1 MKTKNPAKR
10 ILKTAVIQ
18 MQSKPYALNEN
29 LQLALNLAKEAH
41 DKGAN
46 LIVLPELFD
55 SGYCVNENARER
67 KRARLK
73 RVGLLNQIL
82 AFYGLKI
89 NDWQGAKFVL
99 CDKKG
104 QSVIVNDLGDLWGKA
119 QKLAKKEMDVLD
131 SNLLAFL
138 NQQTHATH

>member
-1 MKTKNPAKR
+1 MCVLCGELISSFHWSDENYGSDSYE
-10 ILKTAVIQ
+10 ID
-18 MQSKPYALNEN
+18 EN
-29 LQLALNLAKEAH
+29 LREPNAL
-41 DKGAN
+41 
-46 LIVLPELFD
+46 I
-55 SGYCVNENARER
+55 STNENARER

-89 NDWQGAKFVL
+89 NDWQGTKFVL

-119 QKLAKKEMDVLD
+119 QKLAKKEMDALD

-138 NQQTHATH
+138 NQNTNTTH

>member
-1 MKTKNPAKR
+1 MCVLCGELISSFHWTDGTDENYGGDENLRKPN
-10 ILKTAVIQ
+10 AVI
-18 MQSKPYALNEN
+18 SA
-29 LQLALNLAKEAH
+29 
-41 DKGAN
+41 
-46 LIVLPELFD
+46 
-55 SGYCVNENARER
+55 NENARER

-89 NDWQGAKFVL
+89 DDWQGAKFVL

-104 QSVIVNDLGDLWGKA
+104 RSVIVNDLGDLWDKA
-119 QKLAKKEMDVLD
+119 QNLAKKKMDALD

-138 NQQTHATH
+138 NQHTQATH

>member
-1 MKTKNPAKR
+1 MCVLCGELISSFHWTDGSDSYEIDENLREPN
-10 ILKTAVIQ
+10 AVI
-18 MQSKPYALNEN
+18 ST
-29 LQLALNLAKEAH
+29 
-41 DKGAN
+41 
-46 LIVLPELFD
+46 
-55 SGYCVNENARER
+55 NENARER

-89 NDWQGAKFVL
+89 DDWQGAKFVL
-99 CDKKG
+99 RDKKG

-119 QKLAKKEMDVLD
+119 QNLSKKEMDALD

-138 NQQTHATH
+138 NQNANTTH

>member
-1 MKTKNPAKR
+1 MCVLCGELISSFHWSDENYGSDSYE
-10 ILKTAVIQ
+10 IDEGLKEPNV
-18 MQSKPYALNEN
+18 
-29 LQLALNLAKEAH
+29 
-41 DKGAN
+41 
-46 LIVLPELFD
+46 LI
-55 SGYCVNENARER
+55 SANENARER

-119 QKLAKKEMDVLD
+119 QNLAKKKMDALD

-138 NQQTHATH
+138 NQNTQATH

>member
-1 MKTKNPAKR
+1 MCVLCGELISSFHWTDR
-10 ILKTAVIQ
+10 IDGSDSYGID
-18 MQSKPYALNEN
+18 EN
-29 LQLALNLAKEAH
+29 LREPNALISA
-41 DKGAN
+41 
-46 LIVLPELFD
+46 
-55 SGYCVNENARER
+55 NENARER
-67 KRARLK
+67 KRVRLK
-73 RVGLLNQIL
+73 RVRLLNQIL

-119 QKLAKKEMDVLD
+119 QKLAKKEMDALD

>member
-1 MKTKNPAKR
+1 MCVLCGELISSFHWSDENYGTDKSDSYGSDENLRGPN
-10 ILKTAVIQ
+10 AVI
-18 MQSKPYALNEN
+18 SA
-29 LQLALNLAKEAH
+29 
-41 DKGAN
+41 
-46 LIVLPELFD
+46 
-55 SGYCVNENARER
+55 NENARER

-89 NDWQGAKFVL
+89 GDWQGAKFVL

-104 QSVIVNDLGDLWGKA
+104 QSVIVNDLGDLWDKA
-119 QKLAKKEMDVLD
+119 QNLAKKKMDALD

-138 NQQTHATH
+138 NQNANTTH

>member
-1 MKTKNPAKR
+1 MCVLCGELISSFHWTDGTDGSSSYENDENLREPN
-10 ILKTAVIQ
+10 AVI
-18 MQSKPYALNEN
+18 SA
-29 LQLALNLAKEAH
+29 
-41 DKGAN
+41 
-46 LIVLPELFD
+46 
-55 SGYCVNENARER
+55 NENARER

-73 RVGLLNQIL
+73 RVRLLNQIL

-119 QKLAKKEMDVLD
+119 QNLARKEMDALD

-138 NQQTHATH
+138 NQNTNTTH

>member
-1 MKTKNPAKR
+1 MCVLCGEL
-10 ILKTAVIQ
+10 ISSFHWSDGIDG
-18 MQSKPYALNEN
+18 SDSYEIDEN
-29 LQLALNLAKEAH
+29 L
-41 DKGAN
+41 KGRNTVVSA
-46 LIVLPELFD
+46 
-55 SGYCVNENARER
+55 NENARER
-67 KRARLK
+67 KRVRLK
-73 RVGLLNQIL
+73 RVRLLNQIL

>member
-1 MKTKNPAKR
+1 MF
-10 ILKTAVIQ
+10 
-18 MQSKPYALNEN
+18 YAGELISSFHWTDENYGTNGSDSYEIDEN
-29 LQLALNLAKEAH
+29 LKEPNAFIS
-41 DKGAN
+41 A
-46 LIVLPELFD
+46 
-55 SGYCVNENARER
+55 NENARER
-67 KRARLK
+67 KRVRLK

-119 QKLAKKEMDVLD
+119 QNLAKKKMDALD
-131 SNLLAFL
+131 SHLLAFL
-138 NQQTHATH
+138 NQNTNTTH

>member
-1 MKTKNPAKR
+1 MCVLCGELISSFHWSDENYGSDSYE
-10 ILKTAVIQ
+10 ID
-18 MQSKPYALNEN
+18 EN
-29 LQLALNLAKEAH
+29 LKEP
-41 DKGAN
+41 N
-46 LIVLPELFD
+46 VLI
-55 SGYCVNENARER
+55 STNENARER

-104 QSVIVNDLGDLWGKA
+104 QSVIVNDLGDLWDKA
-119 QKLAKKEMDVLD
+119 QNLAKKKMDALD

-138 NQQTHATH
+138 NQNTQATR

>member
-1 MKTKNPAKR
+1 MCVLCGELISSFHWSDENYGSDSYE
-10 ILKTAVIQ
+10 ID
-18 MQSKPYALNEN
+18 EN
-29 LQLALNLAKEAH
+29 LREPNAL
-41 DKGAN
+41 
-46 LIVLPELFD
+46 I
-55 SGYCVNENARER
+55 STNENARER

-73 RVGLLNQIL
+73 RVRLLNQIL
-82 AFYGLKI
+82 AFYGLRI
-89 NDWQGAKFVL
+89 DDWQGAKFVL

-119 QKLAKKEMDVLD
+119 QKLAKKKMDALD

>member
-1 MKTKNPAKR
+1 MCVLCGELISSFHWSDENYGSDSYE
-10 ILKTAVIQ
+10 ID
-18 MQSKPYALNEN
+18 EN
-29 LQLALNLAKEAH
+29 LREPNALISA
-41 DKGAN
+41 
-46 LIVLPELFD
+46 
-55 SGYCVNENARER
+55 NENARER

-89 NDWQGAKFVL
+89 NDWQGTKFVL

-119 QKLAKKEMDVLD
+119 QKLAKKEMDALD
-131 SNLLAFL
+131 SHLLAFL

>member
-1 MKTKNPAKR
+1 MCVLCGELISSFHWTDG
-10 ILKTAVIQ
+10 TDG
-18 MQSKPYALNEN
+18 SGSYENEN
-29 LQLALNLAKEAH
+29 L
-41 DKGAN
+41 KGQN
-46 LIVLPELFD
+46 VLI
-55 SGYCVNENARER
+55 STNENARER

-73 RVGLLNQIL
+73 RVRLLNQIL

-119 QKLAKKEMDVLD
+119 QKLAKKEMDALD

-138 NQQTHATH
+138 NQNTHATH

>member
-1 MKTKNPAKR
+1 MCVLCGELISSFHWTDENYG
-10 ILKTAVIQ
+10 TNG
-18 MQSKPYALNEN
+18 SDEN
-29 LQLALNLAKEAH
+29 LKEPNALVSA
-41 DKGAN
+41 
-46 LIVLPELFD
+46 
-55 SGYCVNENARER
+55 NENARER

-73 RVGLLNQIL
+73 RVRLLNQIL

-104 QSVIVNDLGDLWGKA
+104 QSVMVNDLGDLWDKA
-119 QKLAKKEMDVLD
+119 QNLAKKEMDVLD

>member
-1 MKTKNPAKR
+1 MCVLCGELISSFHWTDENYGSDSYE
-10 ILKTAVIQ
+10 ID
-18 MQSKPYALNEN
+18 EN
-29 LQLALNLAKEAH
+29 LREPNAL
-41 DKGAN
+41 
-46 LIVLPELFD
+46 I
-55 SGYCVNENARER
+55 STNENARER

-73 RVGLLNQIL
+73 RVRLLNQIL

-104 QSVIVNDLGDLWGKA
+104 QSVIVNDLGDLWDKA
-119 QKLAKKEMDVLD
+119 QNLAKKKMDALD

-138 NQQTHATH
+138 NQNTQATH

>member
-1 MKTKNPAKR
+1 MCVLCGELISSFHWSDENYGSDSYE
-10 ILKTAVIQ
+10 ID
-18 MQSKPYALNEN
+18 EN
-29 LQLALNLAKEAH
+29 LKEPNALISA
-41 DKGAN
+41 
-46 LIVLPELFD
+46 
-55 SGYCVNENARER
+55 NENARER

-138 NQQTHATH
+138 NQNPHATR

>member
-1 MKTKNPAKR
+1 MCVLCGELISSFHWSDENYGSDSYE
-10 ILKTAVIQ
+10 ID
-18 MQSKPYALNEN
+18 EN
-29 LQLALNLAKEAH
+29 LREPNAL
-41 DKGAN
+41 
-46 LIVLPELFD
+46 I
-55 SGYCVNENARER
+55 STNENARER

-104 QSVIVNDLGDLWGKA
+104 RSVIVNDLGDLWGKA
-119 QKLAKKEMDVLD
+119 QKLAKKEMDALD

-138 NQQTHATH
+138 NQNTQATR

>member
-1 MKTKNPAKR
+1 MCVLCGELISSFHWTDG
-10 ILKTAVIQ
+10 TYG
-18 MQSKPYALNEN
+18 SGSYENEN
-29 LQLALNLAKEAH
+29 L
-41 DKGAN
+41 KGQN
-46 LIVLPELFD
+46 TLI
-55 SGYCVNENARER
+55 SANENAREC

-73 RVGLLNQIL
+73 RVRLLNQIL

-119 QKLAKKEMDVLD
+119 QKLAKKEMDALD
-131 SNLLAFL
+131 SHLLAFL
-138 NQQTHATH
+138 NQNTQATR

>member
-1 MKTKNPAKR
+1 MCVLCGELISSFHWSDENYGSDSYE
-10 ILKTAVIQ
+10 ID
-18 MQSKPYALNEN
+18 EN
-29 LQLALNLAKEAH
+29 LRKPNALISA
-41 DKGAN
+41 
-46 LIVLPELFD
+46 
-55 SGYCVNENARER
+55 NENARER
-67 KRARLK
+67 KRVRLK

-104 QSVIVNDLGDLWGKA
+104 QSVMVNDLGDLWGKA
-119 QKLAKKEMDVLD
+119 QNLAKKKMDALD

-138 NQQTHATH
+138 NQNTHATH

>member
-1 MKTKNPAKR
+1 MRLLARMKTP
-10 ILKTAVIQ
+10 
-18 MQSKPYALNEN
+18 
-29 LQLALNLAKEAH
+29 
-41 DKGAN
+41 
-46 LIVLPELFD
+46 
-55 SGYCVNENARER
+55 ENA

-119 QKLAKKEMDVLD
+119 QKLAKKEMDALD
-131 SNLLAFL
+131 SHLLAFL
-138 NQQTHATH
+138 NQNTNAIH

>member
-1 MKTKNPAKR
+1 MCVLCGELISSFHWSDENYGSDSYE
-10 ILKTAVIQ
+10 ID
-18 MQSKPYALNEN
+18 EN
-29 LQLALNLAKEAH
+29 LREPNALISA
-41 DKGAN
+41 
-46 LIVLPELFD
+46 
-55 SGYCVNENARER
+55 NENARER

-89 NDWQGAKFVL
+89 NDWQGTKFVL

-119 QKLAKKEMDVLD
+119 QNLAKKEMDALD
-131 SNLLAFL
+131 SHLLAFL
-138 NQQTHATH
+138 NQNTNTTH

>member
-1 MKTKNPAKR
+1 MCVLCGELISSFHWSDENYGTNGSDSYE
-10 ILKTAVIQ
+10 ID
-18 MQSKPYALNEN
+18 EN
-29 LQLALNLAKEAH
+29 LREPNALISA
-41 DKGAN
+41 
-46 LIVLPELFD
+46 
-55 SGYCVNENARER
+55 NENARER

-89 NDWQGAKFVL
+89 GDWQGAKFVL

-119 QKLAKKEMDVLD
+119 QNLAKKKMDVLD

-138 NQQTHATH
+138 NQNANTTH

>member
-1 MKTKNPAKR
+1 MCVLCGELISSFHWTDENYGSDSYE
-10 ILKTAVIQ
+10 ID
-18 MQSKPYALNEN
+18 EN
-29 LQLALNLAKEAH
+29 LREPNALISA
-41 DKGAN
+41 
-46 LIVLPELFD
+46 
-55 SGYCVNENARER
+55 NENARER

-99 CDKKG
+99 CDQKG

-119 QKLAKKEMDVLD
+119 QNLAKKKMDALD

-138 NQQTHATH
+138 NQNTQATH

>member
-1 MKTKNPAKR
+1 MC
-10 ILKTAVIQ
+10 ILCGELI
-18 MQSKPYALNEN
+18 SSFHWSDENYGSDSYEIDEN
-29 LQLALNLAKEAH
+29 LREPNAL
-41 DKGAN
+41 
-46 LIVLPELFD
+46 I
-55 SGYCVNENARER
+55 SVNENARER

-104 QSVIVNDLGDLWGKA
+104 QSVIVNDLGDLWDKA
-119 QKLAKKEMDVLD
+119 QNLAKKEMDVLD
-131 SNLLAFL
+131 SHLLAFL
-138 NQQTHATH
+138 NQNTNAIH

>member
-1 MKTKNPAKR
+1 MCVLCGELISSFHWTDGSGSYEIDEN
-10 ILKTAVIQ
+10 LKGSNAVI
-18 MQSKPYALNEN
+18 SANEN
-29 LQLALNLAKEAH
+29 T
-41 DKGAN
+41 
-46 LIVLPELFD
+46 
-55 SGYCVNENARER
+55 RER
-67 KRARLK
+67 KRVRLK
-73 RVGLLNQIL
+73 RVRLLNQIL

-119 QKLAKKEMDVLD
+119 QKLAKKEMDALD

>member
-1 MKTKNPAKR
+1 MCVLCGELISSFHWSDENYGSDSYE
-10 ILKTAVIQ
+10 ID
-18 MQSKPYALNEN
+18 EN
-29 LQLALNLAKEAH
+29 LREPNV
-41 DKGAN
+41 
-46 LIVLPELFD
+46 LI
-55 SGYCVNENARER
+55 SANENARER
-67 KRARLK
+67 KRTRLK

-104 QSVIVNDLGDLWGKA
+104 QSVIVNDLGDLWNKA
-119 QKLAKKEMDVLD
+119 QNLAKKKMDALD

-138 NQQTHATH
+138 NQNTQATH